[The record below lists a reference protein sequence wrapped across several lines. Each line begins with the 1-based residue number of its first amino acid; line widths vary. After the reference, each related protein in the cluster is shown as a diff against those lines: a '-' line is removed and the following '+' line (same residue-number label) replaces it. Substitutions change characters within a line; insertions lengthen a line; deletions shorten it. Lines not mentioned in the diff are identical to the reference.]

1 MRGTMRAIAK
11 TAAGPGAEMIRVPIP
26 EAPRHHVLIKVTA
39 TAICGTD
46 LHIYNWDPWAQGRI
60 KVPRLF
66 GHEFCGEV
74 VAAGEDVTYVQVGD
88 FVSCETHVACGRC
101 YYCRSGQ
108 AHICQDVEI
117 LGVDRDGC
125 FAEYV
130 VMPEVNAWKME
141 RSVPVEIAAIQDPL
155 GNAVHTAL
163 AQELAG
169 NTVAVI
175 GCGPIGLCAVAI
187 ARKAGAARIFAAD
200 VNDFRLD
207 LAKKLGADVT
217 INALRERLDQV
228 ILDETRGFGMDV
240 MLEMSGNA
248 EAIRQGFTALRKG
261 GEVALLGIPSRPMEL
276 DLANAIVFKGA
287 TVRGIN
293 GRKMFQTWYK
303 AMDLLAAGL
312 DITPVI
318 TSRFPLDDF
327 QAAFALARSGEAG
340 KIILYP

>member
-1 MRGTMRAIAK
+1 MRAVAK
-11 TAAGPGAEMIRVPIP
+11 TAEGPGAELIRVSLPP
-26 EAPRHHVLIKVTA
+26 VPRHHVLIKVSA

-46 LHIYNWDPWAQGRI
+46 IHIYNWDPWAQGRI
-60 KVPRLF
+60 KVPRIF

-74 VAAGEDVTYVQVGD
+74 VELGEDVTYVQLGD
-88 FVSCETHVACGRC
+88 FVSVETHVACGRC
-101 YYCRSGQ
+101 YYCRSGL
-108 AHICQDVEI
+108 AHICQEVQI

-130 VMPEVNAWKME
+130 VMPEQNCWRMDRA
-141 RSVPVEIAAIQDPL
+141 VPAEIAAIQDPL

-163 AQELAG
+163 AQELTG
-169 NTVAVI
+169 NSVAVI

-187 ARKAGAARIFAAD
+187 ARKAGAAKIYAAD
-200 VNDFRLD
+200 VNEFRLG
-207 LAKKLGADVT
+207 LARKLGADVV
-217 INALRERLDQV
+217 INAQRERLDAV
-228 ILDETRGFGMDV
+228 ILGDTQGFGVDV

-248 EAIRQGFTALRKG
+248 EAIRQGFAALRKG

-276 DLANAIVFKGA
+276 DLANAVVFKGA
-287 TVRGIN
+287 TVKGIN

-303 AMDLLAAGL
+303 AMDLLASGL

-318 TSRFPLDDF
+318 TSRFPLDQFD
-327 QAAFALARSGEAG
+327 QAMALARSGEAG

>member
-1 MRGTMRAIAK
+1 MRAVAK
-11 TAAGPGAEMIRVPIP
+11 LAPAPGAGIVQAPIP
-26 EAPRHHVLIKVTA
+26 EVPRHHILIKVAA

-46 LHIYNWDPWAQGRI
+46 IHIYNWDPWAQDRI
-60 KVPRLF
+60 KAPRVF

-74 VAAGEDVTYVQVGD
+74 VEVGEDVTAVAVGD

-101 YYCRSGQ
+101 YYCRSGL

-130 VMPEVNAWKME
+130 VMPEQNAWKMD
-141 RSVPVEIAAIQDPL
+141 RSIPVEIAAIQDPL

-163 AQELAG
+163 AQELVA
-169 NTVAVI
+169 NTVEVI
-175 GCGPIGLCAVAI
+175 GCGPIGLCAIAI
-187 ARKAGAARIFAAD
+187 ARHAGALKIYAAD

-207 LAKKLGADVT
+207 LAKKLGADVV
-217 INALRERLDQV
+217 INTKRERIDEV
-228 ILDETRGFGMDV
+228 ILEGTRGFGADV

-248 EAIRQGFTALRKG
+248 DAIRQGFAALRKG
-261 GEVALLGIPSRPMEL
+261 GEAALLGIPSRPMEL

-293 GRKMFQTWYK
+293 GRRMFQTWYK

-327 QAAFALARSGEAG
+327 EQAMQLARSGEAG